1 MLMVKQIQKRM
12 VNISE
17 IQKVID
23 NMTDFIAESVDEVS
37 DQEDY
42 IVVIGVNMKGIM
54 YYDKKRYSLYFDKN
68 TIEKE
73 INNAFPQSIKHKKV
87 AIKNFFNK
95 NYPDLIVKK
104 ISSSKLTSY

>member
-1 MLMVKQIQKRM
+1 M
-12 VNISE
+12 VNILE

-68 TIEKE
+68 TIDKE
-73 INNAFPQSIKHKKV
+73 INNAFPKDTKHKKD

-95 NYPDLIVKK
+95 NYPNLIVKK
-104 ISSSKLTSY
+104 ISPSKLTTY